1 MKFKMFVYFLLVSSF
16 CFGQNKI
23 MKKKFGVWEKAV
35 VNIETE
41 KYMWSKH
48 IVDSFLN
55 PQKTAE
61 FSPSKIDSLK
71 RILFSTM
78 TSTGTGLYVTFNKRN
93 YLITAKHVIYDD
105 ASALQKEYEKLN
117 GIYDWNT
124 IEAIAP
130 RISIVTPFEY
140 FNKTK
145 RVNNFAVFPNNF
157 FHGHLPYFFISDST
171 GDGIGVISLQE
182 RNFKYID
189 TLLLM
194 NGYIPVNLEDV
205 LTEDKIE
212 VLDEVYAIGFPE
224 MISVVMKPEWKNG
237 MIPNQTP
244 NIVKSFIVKGTI
256 AMYEENIQHYYVD
269 LTITPGNSGSPIIR
283 GGKLIGIVSGINKY
297 KIRDSNDRTTSLYGI
312 GHLVN
317 IINVNQLKKE
327 FELYQVSENPLPNN

>member
-1 MKFKMFVYFLLVSSF
+1 MVSTFSL
-16 CFGQNKI
+16 GQNKI
-23 MKKKFGVWEKAV
+23 MKKKFGMWEKAV

-41 KYMWSKH
+41 KYMYSKF
-48 IVDSFLN
+48 IVDSILKAQKIVGFL
-55 PQKTAE
+55 PA
-61 FSPSKIDSLK
+61 KIDSLK
-71 RILFSTM
+71 RILFTTL

-93 YLITAKHVIYDD
+93 YLITAKHVIYDE
-105 ASALQKEYEKLN
+105 ANALQKRYEKLN
-117 GIYDWNT
+117 GIYDWDKL
-124 IEAIAP
+124 EAIAP
-130 RISIVTPFEY
+130 RFSIVTPFEY

-157 FHGHLPYFFISDST
+157 FHGNLPYFFISDST

-224 MISVVMKPEWKNG
+224 MISVVIRPEWKNG
-237 MIPNQTP
+237 IIPNQTP
-244 NIVKSFIVKGTI
+244 DIVKSFIVKGTI
-256 AMYEENIQHYYVD
+256 AMFEENIQHYYVD

-283 GGKLIGIVSGINKY
+283 CGKLIGIVSGINKY
-297 KIRDSNDRTTSLYGI
+297 KIRDSNDRSTNLYGI

-327 FELYQVSENPLPNN
+327 LESYQVNENPLLNN